1 MTRLHA
7 RILGVVLGAI
17 AIGGWARYEQLRLQ
31 PASQLWVE
39 GTSTVRGFTC
49 KAGVL
54 DAVIETSR
62 QGAVTAVLG
71 GENGVQ
77 SVSLTVPAAKLDCS
91 NGTMN
96 GHMLKALKATAHQS
110 ITFTLASYALA
121 KSADTTVATLHG
133 TLNLG
138 GVAKAI
144 EMHALLTPADSGAM
158 RMVGSYALN
167 MKEYGI
173 SPPSLMLG
181 TMKVRDRVTVGFD
194 LTIR

>member
-77 SVSLTVPAAKLDCS
+77 SVS
-91 NGTMN
+91 GTEAVVSVRSVFMSP
-96 GHMLKALKATAHQS
+96 L
-110 ITFTLASYALA
+110 YRW
-121 KSADTTVATLHG
+121 
-133 TLNLG
+133 
-138 GVAKAI
+138 GV
-144 EMHALLTPADSGAM
+144 TGQ
-158 RMVGSYALN
+158 
-167 MKEYGI
+167 
-173 SPPSLMLG
+173 
-181 TMKVRDRVTVGFD
+181 VT
-194 LTIR
+194 R